1 MKRRVG
7 LIVLLCVLSIF
18 FYKVNVFAEVVS
30 HVKSASHSSSSPW
43 WFWPLFLFIFTLII
57 GIISPVSGVGGG
69 VLYVPLATVLT
80 PFSVDFIRGA
90 GLIMAVTSAL
100 SSVPFL
106 LRKGLANIRL
116 FAVIGPIMV
125 ITSVIGGI
133 VGLWVSNAI
142 PNGKYY
148 VKLLLGLIIL
158 LVFFIMVM
166 SKRVEFPEVREE
178 DIDSWSRKLGL
189 VGEWFEPSLGR
200 IVQYKIKKLPIGII
214 MFGIIGFVAG
224 MFGLGAG
231 WANVPLLNLIMGAP
245 IKVATAT
252 SMLII
257 TANAPAIGIYLAKG
271 AVLPVVVVPSIL
283 GITIGARIGAK
294 IAEIIKPAF
303 VRWLVIGILFLA
315 GILNIIKG
323 LEGLGILPHIL

>member
-1 MKRRVG
+1 M
-7 LIVLLCVLSIF
+7 
-18 FYKVNVFAEVVS
+18 A
-30 HVKSASHSSSSPW
+30 AW
-43 WFWPLFLFIFTLII
+43 WFWPLFLFIFTLVI

-90 GLIMAVTSAL
+90 GLVMAVVSAL
-100 SSVPFL
+100 SSVPYL
-106 LRKGLANIRL
+106 LKKGLANIRL
-116 FAVIGPIMV
+116 YAVIAPIMV

-142 PNGKYY
+142 PNGKSY
-148 VKLLLGLIIL
+148 VKLLLGIIIL
-158 LVFFIMVM
+158 LVFFIMIT
-166 SKRVEFPEVREE
+166 SKRLEFPEVRDE
-178 DIDSWSRKLGL
+178 DVDNWSRKLGM
-189 VGEWFEPSLGR
+189 VGEWYEPSLDR
-200 IVQYKIKKLPIGII
+200 IVQYKIKNLPVGMF
-214 MFGIIGFVAG
+214 MFGVIGFVAG

-231 WANVPLLNLIMGAP
+231 WANVPLLNLVMGAP

-271 AVLPVVVVPSIL
+271 AILPVVVVPSIL

-294 IAEIIKPAF
+294 VAEVIRPAF
-303 VRWLVIGILFLA
+303 VRWLVIGVLFLA
-315 GILNIIKG
+315 GVLNIIKG
-323 LEGLGILPHIL
+323 LEGLGYLPQII

>member
-1 MKRRVG
+1 M
-7 LIVLLCVLSIF
+7 
-18 FYKVNVFAEVVS
+18 A
-30 HVKSASHSSSSPW
+30 AW
-43 WFWPLFLFIFTLII
+43 WFWPLFLFLFTLLI
-57 GIISPVSGVGGG
+57 GILSPVSGVGGG

-90 GLIMAVTSAL
+90 GLVMAVTSAL
-100 SSVPFL
+100 SSVPYL

-116 FAVIGPIMV
+116 YAVIAPIMV

-133 VGLWVSNAI
+133 VGLWVSNAL

-148 VKLLLGLIIL
+148 VKLLLGAIIL
-158 LVFFIMVM
+158 IVFLIMIT
-166 SKRVEFPEVREE
+166 SKRLEFPEVRDE
-178 DIDSWSRKLGL
+178 DVDNWSRKLGI
-189 VGEWFEPSLGR
+189 VGEWYEPSLER
-200 IVQYKIKKLPIGII
+200 IVQYKIKNLPMGMV
-214 MFGIIGFVAG
+214 MFGVIGFVAG

-231 WANVPLLNLIMGAP
+231 WANVPLLNLVMGAP

-257 TANAPAIGIYLAKG
+257 TANAPAIGIYLSKG
-271 AVLPVVVVPSIL
+271 AILPVVVVPSIL

-294 IAEIIKPAF
+294 IAEIIKPSF

-315 GILNIIKG
+315 GVLNLIKG
-323 LEGLGILPHIL
+323 LEGLGYLPHLI

>member
-1 MKRRVG
+1 M
-7 LIVLLCVLSIF
+7 
-18 FYKVNVFAEVVS
+18 A
-30 HVKSASHSSSSPW
+30 AW
-43 WFWPLFLFIFTLII
+43 WFWPLFLFLFTLLI
-57 GIISPVSGVGGG
+57 GILSPVSGVGGG

-90 GLIMAVTSAL
+90 GLVMAVTSAL
-100 SSVPFL
+100 SSVPYL

-116 FAVIGPIMV
+116 YAVIAPIMV

-133 VGLWVSNAI
+133 VGLWVSNAL

-148 VKLLLGLIIL
+148 VKLLLGTIIL
-158 LVFFIMVM
+158 IVFLIMIT
-166 SKRVEFPEVREE
+166 SKRLEFPDVRDE
-178 DIDSWSRKLGL
+178 DVDNWSRKLGI
-189 VGEWFEPSLGR
+189 VGEWYEPSLER
-200 IVQYKIKKLPIGII
+200 IVQYKIKNLPMGMI
-214 MFGIIGFVAG
+214 MFGVIGFVAG

-231 WANVPLLNLIMGAP
+231 WANVPLLNLVMGAP

-257 TANAPAIGIYLAKG
+257 TANAPAIGIYLSKG
-271 AVLPVVVVPSIL
+271 AILPVVVVPSIL

-294 IAEIIKPAF
+294 IAEIIRPSF

-315 GILNIIKG
+315 GVLNLIKG
-323 LEGLGILPHIL
+323 LEGLGYLPHLI

>member
-1 MKRRVG
+1 ME
-7 LIVLLCVLSIF
+7 
-18 FYKVNVFAEVVS
+18 A
-30 HVKSASHSSSSPW
+30 W
-43 WFWPLFLFIFTLII
+43 WFWPLFLFIFTLLI

-90 GLIMAVTSAL
+90 GLVMAVTSAL
-100 SSVPFL
+100 SSVPYL
-106 LRKGLANIRL
+106 IRKGLANIRL
-116 FAVIGPIMV
+116 FAVVAPVMV

-142 PNGKYY
+142 PNGRYY
-148 VKLLLGLIIL
+148 VKILLGVIIL
-158 LVFFIMVM
+158 IVFVIMIT
-166 SKRVEFPEVREE
+166 SKRVEFPEVRDE
-178 DIDSWSRKLGL
+178 DVDAWSRKLGI
-189 VGEWFEPSLGR
+189 VGEWYEPSLDR
-200 IVQYKIKKLPIGII
+200 IVHYKIKNLPVG
-214 MFGIIGFVAG
+214 MALFGVIGFVAG

-231 WANVPLLNLIMGAP
+231 WANVPLLNLVMGAP

-271 AVLPVVVVPSIL
+271 AILPVVLVPSIL

-294 IAEIIKPAF
+294 IAEIIRPAF
-303 VRWLVIGILFLA
+303 VRWLVVGILFLA
-315 GILNIIKG
+315 GVLNIIKG
-323 LEGLGILPHIL
+323 LEGLNVIPHII

>member
-1 MKRRVG
+1 M
-7 LIVLLCVLSIF
+7 
-18 FYKVNVFAEVVS
+18 A
-30 HVKSASHSSSSPW
+30 AW
-43 WFWPLFLFIFTLII
+43 WFWPLFLFIFTLVI

-90 GLIMAVTSAL
+90 GLVMAVTSAL
-100 SSVPFL
+100 SSVPYL
-106 LRKGLANIRL
+106 LKKGLANIRL
-116 FAVIGPIMV
+116 YAVIAPIMV

-133 VGLWVSNAI
+133 VGLWVSNAL

-148 VKLLLGLIIL
+148 VKLLLGIIIL
-158 LVFFIMVM
+158 LVFFIMIT
-166 SKRVEFPEVREE
+166 SKRLEFPEVRDE
-178 DIDSWSRKLGL
+178 DVDSWSRKLGI
-189 VGEWFEPSLGR
+189 VGEWYEPSLDR
-200 IVQYKIKKLPIGII
+200 IVQYKIKNLPIGMA
-214 MFGIIGFVAG
+214 MFGVIGFVAG

-231 WANVPLLNLIMGAP
+231 WANVPLLNIVMGAP

-271 AVLPVVVVPSIL
+271 AILPVVVVPSIL

-294 IAEIIKPAF
+294 VAEIIRPAF
-303 VRWLVIGILFLA
+303 VRWLVIGVLFLA
-315 GILNIIKG
+315 GVLNIIKG
-323 LEGLGILPHIL
+323 LEGLGYLPHII

>member
-1 MKRRVG
+1 M
-7 LIVLLCVLSIF
+7 
-18 FYKVNVFAEVVS
+18 A
-30 HVKSASHSSSSPW
+30 AW
-43 WFWPLFLFIFTLII
+43 WFWPLFVFLFTLLI
-57 GIISPVSGVGGG
+57 GILSPVSGVGGG

-90 GLIMAVTSAL
+90 GLVMAVTSAL
-100 SSVPFL
+100 SSVPYL

-116 FAVIGPIMV
+116 YAVIAPIMV

-133 VGLWVSNAI
+133 VGLWVSNAL

-148 VKLLLGLIIL
+148 VKLLLGAIIL
-158 LVFFIMVM
+158 IVFLIMIT
-166 SKRVEFPEVREE
+166 SKRLEFPEVRDE
-178 DIDSWSRKLGL
+178 DVDNWSRKLGI
-189 VGEWFEPSLGR
+189 VGEWYEPSLER
-200 IVQYKIKKLPIGII
+200 IVQYKIKNLPTGMV
-214 MFGIIGFVAG
+214 MFGVIGFVAG

-231 WANVPLLNLIMGAP
+231 WANVPLLNLVMGAP

-257 TANAPAIGIYLAKG
+257 TANAPAIGIYLSKG
-271 AVLPVVVVPSIL
+271 AILPVVVVPSIL

-294 IAEIIKPAF
+294 IAEIIKPSF

-315 GILNIIKG
+315 GVLNLIKG
-323 LEGLGILPHIL
+323 LEGLGYLPHLI